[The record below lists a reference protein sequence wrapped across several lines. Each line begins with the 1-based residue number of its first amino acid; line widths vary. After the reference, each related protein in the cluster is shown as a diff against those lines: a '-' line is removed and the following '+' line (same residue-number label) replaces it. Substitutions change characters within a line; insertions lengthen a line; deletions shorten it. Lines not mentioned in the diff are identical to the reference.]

1 MTAKILYIEDNPQ
14 NMRLV
19 RKILRSAG
27 YDVLEAT
34 EGLSGVA
41 LAARE
46 VPDLI
51 LMDVNLPDINGLEAT
66 ARLKASPQL
75 SWIPVV
81 AVTANAMHGDREN
94 CIAAGCDGYLAKPV
108 MKNELLQTVA
118 TFLGQSVAPLVSNGV

>member
-118 TFLGQSVAPLVSNGV
+118 TFLGQSVAPLVSSGV

>member
-118 TFLGQSVAPLVSNGV
+118 TFLGQSVAPLASSGV